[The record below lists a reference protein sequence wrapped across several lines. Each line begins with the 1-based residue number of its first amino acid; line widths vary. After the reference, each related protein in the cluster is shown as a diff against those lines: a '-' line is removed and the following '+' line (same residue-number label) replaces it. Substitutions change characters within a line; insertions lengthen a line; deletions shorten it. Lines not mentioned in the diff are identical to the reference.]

1 MLGNKR
7 LNIILALIIAIGLWA
22 YVIGNTNPEDEQTF
36 REIPIELVNE
46 ETLTEQ
52 NLAVLNTS
60 ANMMSVTLKGKRA
73 DINRIT
79 GKDITATV
87 DLSDAGLGESQLKIV
102 LRTPDNVEIIDQ
114 SLNRI
119 TVVVEERVS
128 KEVDIVTDYEG
139 TFANDQEPITV
150 EMSRNSVAVTGAKS
164 LVEQVASVRAKVP
177 EGEVSDELRTVSAE
191 ILPVNAEGKEVKNLQ
206 MSVNKIEVTT
216 ELATTKTVNLE
227 VPVVDNSDQS
237 VEKQIDV
244 PKTITIKGGSSAL
257 ADISVIT
264 AEEIDLTNVTKNKV
278 INIIPVLPDGV
289 QVSSKSA
296 GTLKLE
302 VTVAEMERASFSF
315 RGSDVELSGLADTL
329 NADVDDI
336 SIDVTVSG
344 SKAQIDAISEG
355 DFLLTADLSDLEEGN
370 HQVVLN
376 ITCDKD
382 YAGLNF
388 DPEEIDVT
396 ITRE

>member
-1 MLGNKR
+1 M
-7 LNIILALIIAIGLWA
+7 
-22 YVIGNTNPEDEQTF
+22 
-36 REIPIELVNE
+36 
-46 ETLTEQ
+46 
-52 NLAVLNTS
+52 
-60 ANMMSVTLKGKRA
+60 
-73 DINRIT
+73 
-79 GKDITATV
+79 
-87 DLSDAGLGESQLKIV
+87 
-102 LRTPDNVEIIDQ
+102 
-114 SLNRI
+114 
-119 TVVVEERVS
+119 
-128 KEVDIVTDYEG
+128 
-139 TFANDQEPITV
+139 
-150 EMSRNSVAVTGAKS
+150 
-164 LVEQVASVRAKVP
+164 
-177 EGEVSDELRTVSAE
+177 
-191 ILPVNAEGKEVKNLQ
+191 
-206 MSVNKIEVTT
+206 
-216 ELATTKTVNLE
+216 
-227 VPVVDNSDQS
+227 
-237 VEKQIDV
+237 